1 MQITINEDTSF
12 FIADEL
18 GDATAGNEQGFYFE
32 DTRFLS
38 GYQLRL
44 NDHALRLLTARTLE
58 HYHAVHL
65 LSNPVGDKLAPE
77 SLTIARHRLVGR
89 GLHEDLEVTSHLD
102 EPLVLVLELRVAADF
117 LHIFQVRG
125 HSSDEPGTPPPPVT
139 CAPSSMA
146 GASAWPTIPTSP
158 IRQPRSAS
166 RSPPSIP
173 PGPRP
178 VSRDPGRP
186 PELAPMRRHHPAD
199 ERSTAAR
206 TQL

>member
-38 GYQLRL
+38 AYQLRL

-125 HSSDEPGTPPPPVT
+125 HSSDEPGTTPAPPRAPRRAWLGRPPGL
-139 CAPSSMA
+139 PSRPA
-146 GASAWPTIPTSP
+146 VL
-158 IRQPRSAS
+158 R
-166 RSPPSIP
+166 P
-173 PGPRP
+173 PGPLLAAPRVSRRPCP

-186 PELAPMRRHHPAD
+186 PELAPVRRRHPAD
-199 ERSTAAR
+199 ERSAAAR